1 MKWYLY
7 LSLFG
12 FSMIKFMFA
21 PFGGPSMKLTFIE
34 TYLSCVAGAILAAL
48 IFYFS
53 SEFFLIRAHKKRVA
67 KLMEAEKNGATIK
80 VKKKFTR
87 TNKAIVRVKHRF
99 GIWIMAMYAPLF
111 LSVPLGSIIT
121 AKFYGKEKRTFPIIL
136 FGIFVNG
143 LITTSIAYLFFGS
156 K

>member
-1 MKWYLY
+1 
-7 LSLFG
+7 
-12 FSMIKFMFA
+12 MFA

-34 TYLSCVAGAILAAL
+34 TYFSCVAGAILAAL

-67 KLMEAEKNGATIK
+67 KIREAEKNGIVIK

-121 AKFYGKEKRTFPIIL
+121 AKFYGKEKRTFPIIIL
-136 FGIFVNG
+136 GIFVNG
-143 LITTSIAYLFFGS
+143 LITTSIAYLFFGP